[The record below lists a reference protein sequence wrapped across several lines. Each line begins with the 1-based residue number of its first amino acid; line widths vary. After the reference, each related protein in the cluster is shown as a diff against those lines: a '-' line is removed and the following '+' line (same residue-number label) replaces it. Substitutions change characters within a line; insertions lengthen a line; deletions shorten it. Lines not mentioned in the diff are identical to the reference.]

1 MENRIFDAIII
12 GAGPAGIFTALELT
26 HLKPESKVL
35 IVDMGRAIAHRT
47 CPARTT
53 GKCVHC
59 DPCGIV
65 HRLGGSRRLFRRQA
79 LPFRRGGR
87 PYQRI
92 PGTPKGAGAD
102 PSGRRAVPALW
113 RAQGSPRPGRQKG
126 GRNRLRSQ
134 PLQYPPGALPCAAP
148 GHGVRRQRA
157 GRHARLPHHPDPHH
171 LCRADH
177 RHGHPGGGRPGHR
190 VCACPPARASPGW
203 RNLPM

>member
-65 HRLGGSRRLFRRQA
+65 HGWA
-79 LPFRRGGR
+79 
-87 PYQRI
+87 
-92 PGTPKGAGAD
+92 GAGAFSD
-102 PSGRRAVPALW
+102 GKLSLSDEVGGHISEYLGHPKAQELIHQADELYLRFGAPKEVHGLDDKKVEEIAYEASRYNIRLVPCPVRHLGTEYA
-113 RAQGSPRPGRQKG
+113 GSVRPPCTITSPPRPTP
-126 GRNRLRSQ
+126 
-134 PLQYPPGALPCAAP
+134 PLP
-148 GHGVRRQRA
+148 
-157 GRHARLPHHPDPHH
+157 
-171 LCRADH
+171 
-177 RHGHPGGGRPGHR
+177 
-190 VCACPPARASPGW
+190 
-203 RNLPM
+203 N

>member
-65 HRLGGSRRLFRRQA
+65 HGWA
-79 LPFRRGGR
+79 
-87 PYQRI
+87 
-92 PGTPKGAGAD
+92 GAGACW
-102 PSGRRAVPALW
+102 PSRFW
-113 RAQGSPRPGRQKG
+113 RCSAKISSSVKSRCSAIAHISLLLGSNACRP
-126 GRNRLRSQ
+126 LR
-134 PLQYPPGALPCAAP
+134 
-148 GHGVRRQRA
+148 
-157 GRHARLPHHPDPHH
+157 
-171 LCRADH
+171 CRAT
-177 RHGHPGGGRPGHR
+177 
-190 VCACPPARASPGW
+190 S
-203 RNLPM
+203 